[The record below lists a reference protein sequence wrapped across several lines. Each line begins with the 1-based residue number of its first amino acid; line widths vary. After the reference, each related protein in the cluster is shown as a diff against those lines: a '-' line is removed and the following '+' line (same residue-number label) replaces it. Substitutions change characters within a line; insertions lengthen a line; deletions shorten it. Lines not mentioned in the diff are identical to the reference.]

1 MAGPA
6 VRRGLLYLRTVRH
19 LRWRQW
25 SYRPLRRVQRL
36 LPVPGGPPLRVD
48 EARAARMAEAVAAWG
63 PGDAGARLRQAE
75 EVLAGRFTFLNHTET
90 LPSVDWRR
98 RHVGHLWSYN
108 LHYFD
113 YAPDLAWAFCATGD
127 ARFARRFEELAEGWI
142 AATADGAGDGW
153 EPYPLSL
160 RAVNWTH
167 ALLLFGDGLRAGARE
182 RLAASLARQF
192 TVLERRL
199 EWHILAN
206 HLQKNLCALVTGG
219 LLFAGEPAERW
230 RRTGAR
236 HLWREVEEQV
246 LPDGG
251 HFERSPMY
259 HAIALG
265 DLLELLL
272 LLRACGEP
280 APAPAVERIGRMA
293 AAFGRLSRPDGS
305 LHLLNDSAGGVAP
318 ARGRLDAL
326 ARAALGRGV
335 EETDGVWELP
345 RTGFLGYNGAAA
357 GERLIVD
364 CGAPGPPYQPGHA
377 HCGLLGFELDLGGRP
392 VFVDSGVSGYDGDP
406 FREYVRSTRAHN
418 TVAIAGREQSE
429 VWGTFRLAR
438 RARVLYAE
446 ADAGEGGCRIRAA
459 CRPYHDRR
467 AVHHRVVERA
477 DGGWTVTDRVDG
489 ARGAPLQSWLH
500 LHPDAAV
507 EVAGGGVTAR
517 FPGVTVRVEPFGA
530 DRLDVVRGARDPV
543 QGWHCPEFGRALPAP
558 VLELR
563 VERNDGGAF
572 GYRIRAT
579 RGS

>member
-1 MAGPA
+1 M
-6 VRRGLLYLRTVRH
+6 RRALLYLRTARH

-25 SYRPLRRVQRL
+25 VYRPVRRVQRL
-36 LPVPGGPPLRVD
+36 LPAAPAAALRVD
-48 EARAARMAEAVAAWG
+48 EVRAARMAEAVAAWG
-63 PGDAGARLRQAE
+63 PGDAEGRIRRAE
-75 EVLAGRFTFLNHTET
+75 EVCAGRFTFLNHTEA
-90 LPSVDWRR
+90 LPSPDWRR

-113 YAPDLAWAFCATGD
+113 YALDLAWAFRLRGD
-127 ARFARRFEELAEGWI
+127 PRFARRFEELAEGWI

-160 RAVNWTH
+160 RTVNWTQ
-167 ALLLFGDGLRAGARE
+167 ALLLFGDALGSAFRE
-182 RLAASLARQF
+182 RLTGSLARQLA
-192 TVLERRL
+192 TLERRL

-206 HLQKNLCALVTGG
+206 HLQKNLCALATGG
-219 LLFAGEPAERW
+219 LLFEGAAAERW
-230 RRTGAR
+230 RRVGLR

-280 APAPAVERIGRMA
+280 APPAAVERIGRMA
-293 AAFGRLSRPDGS
+293 DAFDRLSRPDGS
-305 LHLLNDSAGGVAP
+305 LHLLNDSAGGIAP
-318 ARGRLDAL
+318 ARDRLDAL
-326 ARAALGRGV
+326 ARAALGHGV
-335 EETDGVWELP
+335 VETDGVWELP
-345 RTGFLGYNGAAA
+345 QTGFLGYTAAST

-377 HCGLLGFELDLGGRP
+377 HCGLLGFELDLGGRS

-418 TVAIAGREQSE
+418 TVAVAGREQSE

-438 RARVLYAE
+438 RAVVLYAQ
-446 ADAGEGGCRIRAA
+446 ADAGEEGCRIRAA
-459 CRPYHDRR
+459 YRPFHERR
-467 AVHHRVVERA
+467 IVHHRTVERGA
-477 DGGWTVTDRVDG
+477 GDWTVTDRVEG
-489 ARGAPLQSWLH
+489 AEDAPLQSYLH
-500 LHPDAAV
+500 LHPEAAV
-507 EVAGGGVTAR
+507 VVEDGGITAR
-517 FPGVTVRVEPFGA
+517 LPGVTVHVEPFGT

-543 QGWHCPEFGRALPAP
+543 QGWYCPEFGCAVPAAAI
-558 VLELR
+558 EMH
-563 VERNDGGAF
+563 VERNNGGVF
-572 GYRIRAT
+572 GYRIRT
-579 RGS
+579 IRGG